1 MQDMAVEGGKREAQ
15 AIEKAERTRQRKAYL
30 PDVDIIE
37 RKDDIV
43 ILADMP
49 GVDETSVNVTLEKN
63 VLAINGKVD
72 FEPLKDHKLAVREYG
87 VGDFERSFTISNEI
101 DRDRIQASVKN
112 GVLRLVLPKAA
123 AAKPRTIQ
131 VQAEA

>member
-15 AIEKAERTRQRKAYL
+15 AMETAERTRQRKAYL

-63 VLAINGKVD
+63 VLAINAKVD
-72 FEPLKDHKLAVREYG
+72 YAPPKEHKLAVHEYG
-87 VGDFERSFTISNEI
+87 VGDYERSFTLSSEI
-101 DRDRIQASVKN
+101 DRDRIQASAKN
-112 GVLRLVLPKAA
+112 GVLRLVLPKVA
-123 AAKPRTIQ
+123 AAK
-131 VQAEA
+131 

>member
-15 AIEKAERTRQRKAYL
+15 AIEKAERTRQSKAYL

-72 FEPLKDHKLAVREYG
+72 FDPPKDHRLAVREYG

-112 GVLRLVLPKAA
+112 GLLRLVLPKAA

>member
-15 AIEKAERTRQRKAYL
+15 ALEKAERTRQRKAYL

-37 RKDDIV
+37 KKENIV

-63 VLAINGKVD
+63 VLSINGKVD
-72 FEPLKDHKLAVREYG
+72 ADTPKEHKLAVHEYG
-87 VGDFERSFTISNEI
+87 VGDYERTFTLSSEI

-112 GVLRLVLPKAA
+112 GLLRLVLPKAA
-123 AAKPRTIQ
+123 TAKPRTIQ